1 MTTVETVRVTEE
13 LEQEDIGVTER
24 SARCS
29 CGAYLGPFALF
40 REGGI
45 PSRVVSS
52 REDLLFEK
60 IAIFEGDSDNR
71 VIREALT
78 DTHLPFEDEGEVQDI
93 LEEFRDKG
101 LIK

>member
-1 MTTVETVRVTEE
+1 MPEFTQKGSRLYNKTVR
-13 LEQEDIGVTER
+13 R
-24 SARCS
+24 
-29 CGAYLGPFALF
+29 
-40 REGGI
+40 GI
-45 PSRVVSS
+45 PSGLVSS